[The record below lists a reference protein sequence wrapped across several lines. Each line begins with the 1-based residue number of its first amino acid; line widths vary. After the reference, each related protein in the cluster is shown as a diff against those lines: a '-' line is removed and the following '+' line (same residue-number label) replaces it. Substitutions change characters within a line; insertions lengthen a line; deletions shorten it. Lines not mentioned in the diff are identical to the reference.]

1 MSEEDSDSAEK
12 EHDASQQRLD
22 QARQDGDI
30 PRSADLLAAAS
41 FAGFVAAFAGFGP
54 WAFETSGTAVMV
66 LFDQSDSLSRLIS
79 TSASG
84 PIGGLM
90 LALALPVMATLMVP
104 IAIVLL
110 VIFATKGFVVA
121 PGKLA
126 PKLSRISPIA
136 TMKHKFGTEGLA
148 EFGKSTVKLLLVSF
162 ILYKYFTYRAEDIF
176 ASVYLEPLLS
186 TALLARLTVEFLSII
201 FLVTLVLGG
210 ADFLWQRHLHQ
221 QRNRMSRKEMMDE
234 FKESEGDPHMKASRR
249 QRAQEVATNRML
261 TDVAKADVIV
271 VNPTHYA
278 VALRWDRAQ
287 GRAPICVAKG
297 TDEIA
302 QRIRERA
309 AEHGVPIHSDP
320 PTARAMFASVDL
332 GQEIRPEHYR
342 TVAAAIRFADAMRK
356 RVKRR

>member
-1 MSEEDSDSAEK
+1 MNEEDSDSSEK

-54 WAFETSGTAVMV
+54 WAFQTSGTAGMV

-79 TSASG
+79 TGASG

-104 IAIVLL
+104 IAVVLL

-162 ILYKYFTYRAEDIF
+162 ILYKYFAYRAEDIF

-201 FLVTLVLGG
+201 FLVTLVLGLPL
-210 ADFLWQRHLHQ
+210 ATTP
-221 QRNRMSRKEMMDE
+221 S
-234 FKESEGDPHMKASRR
+234 PT
-249 QRAQEVATNRML
+249 AQPNV
-261 TDVAKADVIV
+261 
-271 VNPTHYA
+271 
-278 VALRWDRAQ
+278 AQ
-287 GRAPICVAKG
+287 GNDG
-297 TDEIA
+297 
-302 QRIRERA
+302 RIQGKRGRSAHEGRA
-309 AEHGVPIHSDP
+309 APAG
-320 PTARAMFASVDL
+320 ARSGDKPDADGRRKGRCHRGEPYALCGCPAL
-332 GQEIRPEHYR
+332 GPGARPGTSLRGERY
-342 TVAAAIRFADAMRK
+342 
-356 RVKRR
+356 